1 MNETKRVLDSMKKAV
16 RISNQCMEPSVQ
28 VQLFVELLNKYIYFL
43 DNGCTD
49 VTQAMI
55 SQLVGKIRDDMPG
68 LEAGEATNQI
78 VQHFNSTLAYIK
90 SKHGMEFPAS

>member
-1 MNETKRVLDSMKKAV
+1 MIDAMLYILMSYK
-16 RISNQCMEPSVQ
+16 PP
-28 VQLFVELLNKYIYFL
+28 LLQ
-43 DNGCTD
+43 

-68 LEAGEATNQI
+68 LEASEATNQI

-90 SKHGMEFPAS
+90 SKHGMSFPTS